1 MNQRMFHN
9 EIPSLPSEIS
19 RAFLP
24 GAGAGPLKHLSY
36 LISIS
41 SALTFMII
49 TTGTPYKHTILY
61 IKEISCGDARTVLSL
76 KSVSEDW
83 LVEVA
88 YVPNSK
94 FCIWCGAISCG
105 KRIVYFHPKALPF
118 HYWLEIA
125 YVFSSVK
132 LNRMILNPCFPQ
144 GDLQMV
150 ELMHEEL

>member
-9 EIPSLPSEIS
+9 EIPSLPLEIS
-19 RAFLP
+19 RVFLA
-24 GAGAGPLKHLSY
+24 GAGAGPLKHLPY
-36 LISIS
+36 LVPTS

-76 KSVSEDW
+76 KSES
-83 LVEVA
+83 EVA
-88 YVPNSK
+88 YVPKSK
-94 FCIWCGAISCG
+94 FCFWCGAISFG
-105 KRIVYFHPKALPF
+105 KSIVYFHPKALPF

-144 GDLQMV
+144 GDFLQMV